1 MSFLKIMLIGTIEKE
16 EMEEEEKEMDAQ
28 SCGVSAVVVIAFV
41 SRCLCACG
49 FYVYY
54 VLSLCESCDTRR
66 IARAKPS
73 S

>member
-1 MSFLKIMLIGTIEKE
+1 
-16 EMEEEEKEMDAQ
+16 MEEEEKEMDAQ